1 MVTRQLSV
9 PLDTLTPHCPP
20 RAAKPGGIP
29 WVGGAEPAQ
38 PPSWG
43 CAGIWGM
50 LEAGKGQGMLRPDC
64 RGGQPGED
72 VDTEGKNKS
81 KPEIAVI

>member
-1 MVTRQLSV
+1 M
-9 PLDTLTPHCPP
+9 
-20 RAAKPGGIP
+20 
-29 WVGGAEPAQ
+29 GGAEPAQ

-50 LEAGKGQGMLRPDC
+50 LEAGEGQGMLRPD
-64 RGGQPGED
+64 RGWPGED
-72 VDTEGKNKS
+72 VDTKRQKNKS